1 MALVPP
7 LDPQVIIN
15 VLAPYEPNDHS
26 ARLEQLLT
34 LTAAALVS
42 VSGPRKAYDIT
53 QRVADAIPGSNR

>member
-1 MALVPP
+1 MTNASP

-15 VLAPYEPNDHS
+15 VLAPYEPSDHS

-53 QRVADAIPGSNR
+53 QRVADAIPGSDR